1 MNNPR
6 LAARYAKSI
15 IDLAVDNNQLE
26 VVYNDMQF
34 ILRTCKTNP
43 DFVAILRSPVIKP
56 TSKGKIIEA
65 ITSDRVSGLTSSFIK
80 LLVSK
85 TRELNLPEIA
95 EAFVDQY
102 NTIKDIHKVKI
113 TTAVLMSKTLKTS
126 ILQKVMGDTPLKNID
141 LETVVDDKLI
151 GGFILESEGRL
162 IDASIS
168 KDLKEISMQFL
179 DNQYLHKIR

>member
-6 LAARYAKSI
+6 LATRYAKSI
-15 IDLAVDNNQLE
+15 IDLAVEANQLD
-26 VVYNDMQF
+26 VVYSDMQF

-65 ITSDRVSGLTSSFIK
+65 ITTERVSRLTSSFIK

-102 NTIKDIHKVKI
+102 NVIKDIHRVKI
-113 TTAVLMSKTLKTS
+113 TTAVPMSETLKTS
-126 ILQKVMGDTPLKNID
+126 ILQKVMGDTPLENID